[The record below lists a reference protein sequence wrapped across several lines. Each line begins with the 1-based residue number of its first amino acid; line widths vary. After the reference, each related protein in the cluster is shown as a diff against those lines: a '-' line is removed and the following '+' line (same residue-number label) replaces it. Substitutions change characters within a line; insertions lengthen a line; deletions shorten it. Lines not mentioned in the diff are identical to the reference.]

1 MRKIFSH
8 SLIFIITLLS
18 LYLLLVA
25 ASAIPNDMI
34 KANMEKSA
42 LSYKEKQAFS
52 YDGETKLKDTADN
65 YADAILLCVSWN
77 MGDGSPFVSAL
88 DTKYNDGG
96 DYGENAGFYLSV
108 TQNEKPNTDYSRYWH
123 GSAMLIRPLHLFSDV
138 DGIKLMGLIF
148 AILLAVIALI
158 ILIKHKHIMLG
169 VSLALSLA
177 LVHIWNIRLSLEYQ
191 PAILIALLFCI
202 LFLIAERKSDNALT
216 HLSVIC
222 GVAVAFFDFLTTE
235 TLTIL
240 LPLILTIAVRAKEQR
255 CGDFKSC
262 IRLLLFCLISWGI
275 AYCLTFILKWSVAS
289 LATGENKFI
298 LALTSAEERFGSTA
312 ETNLNPIAAIFLAPL
327 ANLSTLFG
335 SVVRVDIPRVVIGI
349 LLFAMIVISVVY
361 LFGKKSTDKTPQ
373 KLLSILGMIVFV
385 RFMILS
391 NHSYLHEFFTYRALA
406 APILAVLAGLC
417 ISCTPSRKEAKKR

>member
-8 SLIFIITLLS
+8 LLIFIITLLS

-77 MGDGSPFVSAL
+77 MGEGSPFVSAL

-148 AILLAVIALI
+148 AILLAVIA
-158 ILIKHKHIMLG
+158 
-169 VSLALSLA
+169 
-177 LVHIWNIRLSLEYQ
+177 
-191 PAILIALLFCI
+191 
-202 LFLIAERKSDNALT
+202 
-216 HLSVIC
+216 
-222 GVAVAFFDFLTTE
+222 
-235 TLTIL
+235 
-240 LPLILTIAVRAKEQR
+240 
-255 CGDFKSC
+255 
-262 IRLLLFCLISWGI
+262 
-275 AYCLTFILKWSVAS
+275 
-289 LATGENKFI
+289 
-298 LALTSAEERFGSTA
+298 
-312 ETNLNPIAAIFLAPL
+312 
-327 ANLSTLFG
+327 
-335 SVVRVDIPRVVIGI
+335 
-349 LLFAMIVISVVY
+349 
-361 LFGKKSTDKTPQ
+361 
-373 KLLSILGMIVFV
+373 
-385 RFMILS
+385 
-391 NHSYLHEFFTYRALA
+391 
-406 APILAVLAGLC
+406 
-417 ISCTPSRKEAKKR
+417 